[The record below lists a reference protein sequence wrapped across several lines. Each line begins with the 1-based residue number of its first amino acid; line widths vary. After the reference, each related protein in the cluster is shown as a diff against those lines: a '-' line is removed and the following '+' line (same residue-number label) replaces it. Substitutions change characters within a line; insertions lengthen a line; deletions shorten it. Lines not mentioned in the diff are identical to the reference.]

1 MQVKEYDK
9 AKAIEYAKKWAYSR
23 NTKFYDYE
31 NLGGDC
37 TNFISQCI
45 YAGTNTMNYSN
56 INGWYYNNA
65 NAKSPSWTGV
75 EFLYKF
81 LTTNKTVGPFG
92 NEVNKIEIDNGD
104 IVQLSFDGIKFAHS
118 LFIVNRIND
127 KIFVATHTFDA
138 FNRDLDTYHYSKLRY
153 IKIKGYRDW

>member
-23 NTKFYDYE
+23 NPKFYDYE

-81 LTTNKTVGPFG
+81 FIDKPVINSIIRI
-92 NEVNKIEIDNGD
+92 IE
-104 IVQLSFDGIKFAHS
+104 FDYVLKR
-118 LFIVNRIND
+118 NQ
-127 KIFVATHTFDA
+127 
-138 FNRDLDTYHYSKLRY
+138 
-153 IKIKGYRDW
+153 

>member
-23 NTKFYDYE
+23 NPKFYDYE

-65 NAKSPSWTGV
+65 NAKSPSWTLILNLYQTL
-75 EFLYKF
+75 FLQ
-81 LTTNKTVGPFG
+81 L
-92 NEVNKIEIDNGD
+92 D
-104 IVQLSFDGIKFAHS
+104 ILY
-118 LFIVNRIND
+118 L
-127 KIFVATHTFDA
+127 
-138 FNRDLDTYHYSKLRY
+138 
-153 IKIKGYRDW
+153 